1 MISLLFIFLFIGIV
15 MVVDGI
21 YHEEIQK
28 LKSQKQIVYKFIPR
42 STYNDMLF
50 HKHTN
55 PEYENIFT
63 QDHDARSAGRY
74 TK

>member
-1 MISLLFIFLFIGIV
+1 MFSLLFIFLFIGII
-15 MVVDGI
+15 MIIDGI

-50 HKHTN
+50 HKHTD
-55 PEYENIFT
+55 PAYEKIFT
-63 QDHDARSAGRY
+63 QDHDSRTAGRF